1 MSNINISE
9 ATIALIDSLKS
20 TTGAFGLAGTGSEYK
35 IVTEMF
41 LYKFFN
47 DKFGY
52 EAKRDQIYGERLS
65 KAEKWD
71 AEYDKFTEEEGKL
84 CYDNKPINNTET
96 TEQHTH
102 NNKEQIDKIFA
113 EE

>member
-52 EAKRDQIYGERLS
+52 EAKRDEVYGERLRN
-65 KAEKWD
+65 AENGMPSMTLSQRMRWRTCSVICRTRCH
-71 AEYDKFTEEEGKL
+71 A
-84 CYDNKPINNTET
+84 
-96 TEQHTH
+96 
-102 NNKEQIDKIFA
+102 
-113 EE
+113 